1 MTQNE
6 ISYNDTGHGQPIIFI
21 HGFCESKEMWTAFE
35 NELSPYY
42 RILTPDL
49 PGHGES
55 VWLEEEITLEETAV
69 ILGMWIDG
77 LALEKPIV
85 IGHSLGGYVTL
96 ALAEIMGDELGG
108 IGLFHSTAF
117 ADDQD
122 KVNTRNKTLDFVSK
136 HGVNKFVK
144 SFVPP
149 LFPDNP
155 NQELQERIDFVLTLA
170 QKTSFPGLVAFTKA
184 MRDRKDRTDVLENF
198 SGKKMM
204 IAGQADSAINI
215 EDSRKHEKLVDFYFE
230 LPGTGHMGM
239 FEKEEKSLEVIG
251 KFMDRYVNG
260 ELS

>member
-1 MTQNE
+1 MHE
-6 ISYNDTGHGQPIIFI
+6 LSYNDTGHGQPIIFI
-21 HGFCESKEMWTAFE
+21 HGFCESKEMWVAFE
-35 NELSPYY
+35 KALSPYY

-55 VWLEEEITLEETAV
+55 LWMEEEITMEETAV

-77 LALEKPIV
+77 LSLEKPIV
-85 IGHSLGGYVTL
+85 IGHSLGGYAVL

-117 ADDQD
+117 ADDKD
-122 KVNTRNKTLDFVSK
+122 KIDTRNKTLDFVNK
-136 HGVNKFVK
+136 HGVEKFVK

-155 NQELQERIDFVLTLA
+155 SEELQERIDYVLKLA

-184 MRDRKDRTDVLENF
+184 MRDRKDRTEVLKNF
-198 SGKKMM
+198 KGKKMM
-204 IAGQADSAINI
+204 IAGQADSAIKI
-215 EDSRKHEKLVDFYFE
+215 SDSRKHEKWVDFYFE

-251 KFMDRYVNG
+251 KFMDRYING
-260 ELS
+260 ELA

>member
-1 MTQNE
+1 M
-6 ISYNDTGHGQPIIFI
+6 SYNDKGHGQPIIFI
-21 HGFCESKEMWTAFE
+21 HGFCESKEMWLAYE
-35 NELSPYY
+35 DALSPYY

-55 VWLEEEITLEETAV
+55 MWMDEEITLEEVAV
-69 ILGMWIDG
+69 ILGVWIDE

-122 KVNTRNKTLDFVSK
+122 KINTRNKTLDFVNK
-136 HGVNKFVK
+136 HGVEKFVK

-149 LFPDNP
+149 LFQDNP
-155 NQELQERIDFVLTLA
+155 DAELQEKMDYILKLA

-184 MRDRKDRTDVLENF
+184 MRDRKDRSNVLSNF
-198 SGKKMM
+198 KGKKMM
-204 IAGQADSAINI
+204 IAGQTDTAIKI
-215 EDSRKHEKLVDFYFE
+215 GDSRQHEKLVDFYFE
-230 LPGTGHMGM
+230 LTGTGHMGM
-239 FEKEEKSLEVIG
+239 IEREAKCLEVIG
-251 KFMDRYVNG
+251 KFMDRYVN
-260 ELS
+260 EKLV